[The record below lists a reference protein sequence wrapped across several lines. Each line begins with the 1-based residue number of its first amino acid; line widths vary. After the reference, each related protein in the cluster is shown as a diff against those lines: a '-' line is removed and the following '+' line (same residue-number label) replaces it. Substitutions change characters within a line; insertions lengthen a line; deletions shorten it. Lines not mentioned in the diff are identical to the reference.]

1 MNMLPVAL
9 NAVIPLFLLIF
20 LGYFLTRIGFFS
32 QDFLK
37 IANKLCFRILM
48 PVNMFWTMYNGR
60 GMAREEL
67 STVAFCIA
75 GTMAVLLA
83 AWVLVP
89 VVCQDD
95 RQRGVLIQ
103 DMFRGNF
110 VIYGTS
116 VCMRMFGEV
125 SGTLVGLLTGVMIP
139 VYNFCAGLVLSYY
152 AKRNAGQKIS
162 LIGSVISAGKNP
174 MFWAPV
180 LGMAAAA
187 LELPMPQAL
196 GTALQDIGKT
206 ATPMAQLFMG
216 GSFTFAYVGRY
227 WKKLLAISAMR
238 QLVIPGVMVALA
250 VAMGFTGYQLGAI
263 MCMFGAPV
271 AVTTFAMT
279 QQIGGDADL
288 AVSAIVTTTC
298 FSCISLCAFSVV
310 LGSMGFLS

>member
-20 LGYFLTRIGFFS
+20 LGYFLTQVGFFS
-32 QDFLK
+32 QEFLK

-48 PVNMFWTMYNGR
+48 PVNMFWTMYNGQ
-60 GMAREEL
+60 GVALEEMGV
-67 STVAFCIA
+67 VAFCIA
-75 GTMAVLLA
+75 GTLAVLLA
-83 AWVLVP
+83 AWLVVP
-89 VVCQDD
+89 ALCRDD

-116 VCMRMFGEV
+116 VCLRMFGDV
-125 SGTLVGLLTGVMIP
+125 SGTLVGLLVGVTIP

-152 AKRNAGQKIS
+152 ARRNAGQKVS
-162 LIGSVISAGKNP
+162 LVGTVVSAGKNP
-174 MFWAPV
+174 MFWAPL

-187 LELPMPQAL
+187 LNIPIPQAL

-227 WKKLLAISAMR
+227 WKKLLVISAMR
-238 QLVIPGVMVALA
+238 QLIIPAVMVSLA
-250 VAMGFTGYQLGAI
+250 VVMGFRGYQLGAI

-279 QQIGGDADL
+279 QQIGGDTEL

-298 FSCISLCAFSVV
+298 FSCVSLCLFSVG
-310 LGSMGFLS
+310 LRSMGLL